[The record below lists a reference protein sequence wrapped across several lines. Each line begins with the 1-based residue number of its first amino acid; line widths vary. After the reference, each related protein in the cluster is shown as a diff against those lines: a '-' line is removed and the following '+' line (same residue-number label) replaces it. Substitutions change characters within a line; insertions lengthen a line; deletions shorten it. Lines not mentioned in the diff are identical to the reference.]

1 MLSYQ
6 TCVTFL
12 SLSYLLTL
20 CCFVN
25 FSRLIKPL
33 SSYQYFAIFSPFGI
47 YSLFTLST
55 HPINAPA
62 VHTTNT
68 AFSPVLSC
76 ARSLHQYV
84 FLNHQASLAIVP
96 FWYGGIEALLGG
108 FSKNNLLPSH
118 TLPHLWFPLLAH
130 GLCLKT
136 QSFRKSKS
144 SHILF

>member
-20 CCFVN
+20 CFFLN

-33 SSYQYFAIFSPFGI
+33 SSYQNFAIFSPFVI

-68 AFSPVLSC
+68 AFSPLLSC
-76 ARSLHQYV
+76 AHLSKSPGV
-84 FLNHQASLAIVP
+84 FGHRAILI
-96 FWYGGIEALLGG
+96 WGDRGITGG
-108 FSKNNLLPSH
+108 FLEEQPVTFTSLTS
-118 TLPHLWFPLLAH
+118 PLVSII
-130 GLCLKT
+130 GT
-136 QSFRKSKS
+136 WIVSQDTTF
-144 SHILF
+144 